1 MPILAIV
8 LTVVFGLALL
18 PVDLRLGWGA
28 RLSAAFC
35 AGAFAVS
42 VEMFLLDVS
51 GLGWSLPILLAPW
64 ALIVALRLR
73 QSNWRLL
80 PQPTLKLEPAH
91 AILLVAAIPVALLL
105 PYERL
110 MPLTLQTWDSWAIW
124 LFKAKAFYADG
135 TVSTYLERSAE
146 FEGQP
151 GYPLLVPLYGAFIY
165 LLNGGVAD
173 QVAKLYS
180 PCFYLALIGLF
191 YGFARRL
198 STVTIASSL
207 TAVLCLVPAVATV
220 AFDLPG
226 YADTALAAYLVAGG
240 GFLYF
245 WLKQGRTEDLWGL
258 SIAATAAAWTKNEGQ
273 VFMAMALLVGVAG
286 LLRHKGPT
294 WRWAAL
300 LLPAVALMASWSLV
314 RGAYGV
320 EAAGF
325 APGLSFQLDLFTL
338 SLKTL
343 VARSFNPTLF
353 ALAFYMFAAAMLLW
367 KPLKGPLEFWSL
379 PAIVFAQLGAALLAY
394 STGRNDIDWWL
405 GTSADRILSQV
416 APLALLPVAVMLGHW
431 SDQTVEAPEPP
442 KRKRRR

>member
-1 MPILAIV
+1 MPGLAIV
-8 LTVVFGLALL
+8 LTLVFGLALL
-18 PVDLRLGWGA
+18 PVDPRLGWGA

-35 AGAFAVS
+35 AGAFAIS
-42 VEMFLLDVS
+42 VEMFLLDIC
-51 GLGWSLPILLAPW
+51 GLGWSIPILLAPW
-64 ALIVALRLR
+64 ALIIALRLYR
-73 QSNWRLL
+73 SNGTLL
-80 PQPTLKLEPAH
+80 PKPSLKLEPAH
-91 AILLVAAIPVALLL
+91 AILLIAAIPAALLL

-110 MPLTLQTWDSWAIW
+110 MPLTLQTWHSWAIW

-151 GYPLLVPLYGAFIY
+151 GYPLLVPLYGTFIY
-165 LLNGGVAD
+165 VLDGGVAD
-173 QVAKLYS
+173 QAAKFYS
-180 PCFYLALIGLF
+180 PCFYLSLIGLF

-198 STVTIASSL
+198 STVTIAASL
-207 TAVLCLVPAVATV
+207 TVVLCLVPTVATV

-226 YADTALAAYLVAGG
+226 YADTALAAFLLAGG

-245 WLKQGRTEDLWGL
+245 WLKQGRTRDLWGL
-258 SIAATAAAWTKNEGQ
+258 SIATSAAAWTKNEGQ
-273 VFMAMALLVGVAG
+273 VFMAIALLVGIVG
-286 LLRHKGPT
+286 LVRHKGPA

-300 LLPAVALMASWSLV
+300 LLPAIALMASWSIV
-314 RGAYGV
+314 RGVYGV

-325 APGLSFQLDLFTL
+325 APGLSFQLELFTL

-343 VARSFNPTLF
+343 VTKSFSPSLF
-353 ALAFYMFAAAMLLW
+353 ALAFYLFVAAVVLW

-394 STGRNDIDWWL
+394 ATGRNDIDWWL

-431 SDQTVEAPEPP
+431 SDQPVEAPEPP